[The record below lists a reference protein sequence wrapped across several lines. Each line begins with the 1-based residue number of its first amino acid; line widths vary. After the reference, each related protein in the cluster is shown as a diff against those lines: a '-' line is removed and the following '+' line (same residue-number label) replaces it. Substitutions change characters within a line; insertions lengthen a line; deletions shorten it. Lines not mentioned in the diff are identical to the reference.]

1 MIFASILTIALCIVL
16 LFGAVV
22 LLVLNHFKDEP
33 PTWEQFLNN
42 NKKHWR
48 VK

>member
-33 PTWEQFLNN
+33 PTWTSYLNN
-42 NKKHWR
+42 GKKHW
-48 VK
+48 KKK